1 MKRRTFQKGEWL
13 GESVG
18 FYKASPVFL
27 SVVLETSAPALSEQL
42 VNAVNADLQVPPE
55 DSDSVGPEWD
65 QRICILIQP
74 QVIPR
79 HPKFENH
86 CNTLS
91 QHSPCKHS
99 YIFNHL
105 FKYVYLISTVCQDL
119 F

>member
-55 DSDSVGPEWD
+55 DSDSVGQEWD

-74 QVIPR
+74 QVIPSILSLR
-79 HPKFENH
+79 TTT
-86 CNTLS
+86 TLC
-91 QHSPCKHS
+91 P
-99 YIFNHL
+99 
-105 FKYVYLISTVCQDL
+105 STVPVNILIYSIIYSNMCT
-119 F
+119 